1 MEDYRLSNDYFN
13 IPSASRYAYNLPA
26 RSQEAITTIYSA
38 REDFLNAAK
47 EEIERTYGDMDTYL
61 QMAIGLSKEEIKK
74 LQKNTVLWR
83 KRKSHVKN
91 YMAFVLQRAGREI
104 RTHDPE
110 ITNHVLWPT
119 ELYRLVLSLRVQIY
133 AIFPNLQAEKTVQC
147 EIYLLFSVI

>member
-1 MEDYRLSNDYFN
+1 MCYKSRNCRKIRLC
-13 IPSASRYAYNLPA
+13 AH
-26 RSQEAITTIYSA
+26 
-38 REDFLNAAK
+38 
-47 EEIERTYGDMDTYL
+47 
-61 QMAIGLSKEEIKK
+61 
-74 LQKNTVLWR
+74 

-91 YMAFVLQRAGREI
+91 YMAFILQRAGREI